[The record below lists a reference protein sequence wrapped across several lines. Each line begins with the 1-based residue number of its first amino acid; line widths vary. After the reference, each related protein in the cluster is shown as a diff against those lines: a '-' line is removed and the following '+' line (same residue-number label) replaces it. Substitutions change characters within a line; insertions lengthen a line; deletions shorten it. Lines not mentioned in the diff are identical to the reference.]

1 MQIALWVIGIAVAL
15 FAIDQLAL
23 WAERKGWIYWR
34 KTKRRG
40 SAMSDVL
47 TGLDAVTN
55 PAAQHVA
62 DAKQA
67 KKLEERDNGDP
78 PKL

>member
-1 MQIALWVIGIAVAL
+1 MQIALWLAGAVAAF
-15 FAIDQLAL
+15 FALDQLGL
-23 WAERKGWIYWR
+23 WAERKGWVYWR

-40 SAMSDVL
+40 SAMSDIL

-62 DAKQA
+62 EAKQA
-67 KKLEERDNGDP
+67 KKLEERDNGDSP
-78 PKL
+78 RT

>member
-1 MQIALWVIGIAVAL
+1 MQVALWLAGVAASLVAL
-15 FAIDQLAL
+15 DQLGL
-23 WAERKGWIYWR
+23 WAERRGWLYWR
-34 KTKRRG
+34 RTKRRG

-55 PAAQHVA
+55 PAAQHVSE
-62 DAKQA
+62 AKQS

-78 PKL
+78 PRT